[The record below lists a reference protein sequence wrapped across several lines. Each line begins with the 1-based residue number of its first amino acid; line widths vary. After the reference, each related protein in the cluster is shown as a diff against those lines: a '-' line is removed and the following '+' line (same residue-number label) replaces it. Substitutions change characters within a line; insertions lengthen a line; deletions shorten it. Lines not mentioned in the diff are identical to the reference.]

1 VLPFLREEK
10 ILMHQPRTNQRLTI
24 WLCSLAILALVVT
37 TFLAGAS
44 SSAHAALINPAGAAP
59 SGPPTVVGNFLV
71 DQDHNLPF
79 SQNKQNEPAITRD
92 PQTGVLIAGANDE
105 LGQPLCHSTTTP
117 LASPCPFG
125 PGVPISAYYRSTDN
139 GKTWSGDFL
148 PGFST
153 IGRASGGDPSL
164 DYGPRLCVN
173 GTFSFSC
180 GVTIYYGSLADPF
193 PEFGGEQVTVS
204 RSYDDGQSW
213 ANPVAA
219 TSTDNKSDF
228 DDHDWIAVDHF
239 PGSPH
244 FGRIYV
250 NWADFCNTCS
260 GNGRVKL
267 YVAHSDDEGRTWS
280 HAVQVSAANNNTAQG
295 FRETGQM
302 AVSSNGTVEAF
313 WTENADS
320 TKLSSLQVV
329 ATSTDGGQTF
339 AAPITIAQVTDYP
352 LTGTPFDVVDLFNRV
367 PGMSA
372 RVDCYPHP
380 AADPSSTRVYVVWCD
395 FGSGQGV
402 VKGAVSLDGTHWTQ
416 LGTIARVSG
425 RNAFFP
431 EASIAPNGTV
441 SLTFDALTQPPANNP
456 FQTGVQ
462 VYDNYFAESPVG
474 GLAFDAPVRVSTA
487 SSNPDGSGYNNL
499 QEQFIG
505 DYIDIVAGPTSAYV
519 VWTDARNATPCQAVD
534 NFRNAVYAGSKTA
547 VAPNPDSAC
556 ATSFGNTDT
565 EAAIVN
571 Y

>member
-1 VLPFLREEK
+1 MVEQLRIFVVGGIIMSWTLHRPPQQIVK
-10 ILMHQPRTNQRLTI
+10 TSISLRLLTAACILALAA
-24 WLCSLAILALVVT
+24 AILAGAALT
-37 TFLAGAS
+37 PWANAAQAS
-44 SSAHAALINPAGAAP
+44 SPR
-59 SGPPTVVGNFLV
+59 VVGNFLV
-71 DQDHNLPF
+71 DQDQNLQF

-92 PQTGVLIAGANDE
+92 PLTGALIAGANDE
-105 LGQPLCHSTTTP
+105 LEEPLCPGTATP
-117 LASPCPFG
+117 LASPCPF
-125 PGVPISAYYRSTDN
+125 
-139 GKTWSGDFL
+139 L
-148 PGFST
+148 PGFNT
-153 IGRASGGDPSL
+153 IGRVSGGDPSL
-164 DYGPRLCVN
+164 DYGPRLCN
-173 GTFSFSC
+173 GTFSFNC
-180 GVTIYYGSLADPF
+180 GVTIYYASLADPF
-193 PEFGGEQVTVS
+193 PEFGGEQATVS
-204 RSYDDGQSW
+204 RSYDDGLTW

-219 TSTDNKSDF
+219 TSTDNKSNF
-228 DDHDWIAVDHF
+228 DDHDWVAVDHF

-244 FGRIYV
+244 FGRVYL
-250 NWADFCNTCS
+250 NWAVFCNTCS
-260 GNGRVKL
+260 GNGNVKL
-267 YVAHSDDEGRTWS
+267 FVAHSDDEGRTWS
-280 HAVQVSAANNNTAQG
+280 QAVQVSAANNNFPQG

-320 TKLSSLQVV
+320 TKLPSLQVV

-339 AAPITIAQVTDYP
+339 TKPITIAQVTDYP

-380 AADPSSTRVYVVWCD
+380 AADPSSTGIYVVWCD
-395 FGSGQGV
+395 FSGGQGV
-402 VKGAVSLDGTHWTQ
+402 VKGAVSLDGINWSQ
-416 LGTIARVSG
+416 LGTIASVSG

-441 SLTFDALTQPPANNP
+441 SLAFDALTQPPANNP

-462 VYDNYFAESPVG
+462 VYDNYFAESPAG
-474 GLAFDAPVRVSTA
+474 GLAFGAPIRVSTA
-487 SSNPDGSGYNNL
+487 SSNPDGSSYNNL

-505 DYIDIVAGPTSAYV
+505 DYIDIVAGPTSAYI

-534 NFRNAVYAGSKTA
+534 DYRNAVYAFSKTA

>member
-1 VLPFLREEK
+1 MSWIPQRQPQQMVRSSTSRRLLINVC
-10 ILMHQPRTNQRLTI
+10 ILT
-24 WLCSLAILALVVT
+24 LAIAILGGTAVT
-37 TFLAGAS
+37 YQVR
-44 SSAHAALINPAGAAP
+44 AAQAAP
-59 SGPPTVVGNFLV
+59 LTTGNFLV
-71 DQDHNLPF
+71 DQDHNLQF
-79 SQNKQNEPAITRD
+79 SLNKQNEPAITRD
-92 PQTGVLIAGANDE
+92 PLSGVLIAGANDE
-105 LGQPLCHSTTTP
+105 IKEPLCPGTTIP
-117 LASPCPFG
+117 LASPCPFK

-139 GKTWSGDFL
+139 GMTWTGDFL
-148 PGFST
+148 PGFNT

-164 DYGPRLCVN
+164 DYGPRLCAN
-173 GTFSFSC
+173 STFSFSC
-180 GVTIYYGSLADPF
+180 GATIYYASLADPF

-204 RSYDDGQSW
+204 RSYDDALTW
-213 ANPVAA
+213 ANPVEA
-219 TSTDNKSDF
+219 TTTDNKSNF
-228 DDHDWIAVDHF
+228 DDHEWVAVDHF
-239 PGSPH
+239 SSSPH
-244 FGRIYV
+244 FGRVYL
-250 NWADFCNTCS
+250 NWAVFCNTCS
-260 GNGRVKL
+260 GDGNVKL

-280 HAVQVSAANNNTAQG
+280 QAVQVSAANNNFPQG

-302 AVSSNGTVEAF
+302 AVSSNGTVEVF

-320 TKLSSLQVV
+320 TRLPSLQVA

-339 AAPITIAQVTDYP
+339 TKPITIAQVTDYP

-380 AADPSSTRVYVVWCD
+380 AADSSTTRVYVVWCD
-395 FGSGQGV
+395 FSGRQGV
-402 VKGAVSLDGTHWTQ
+402 VKGAVSLDGINWTQ
-416 LGTIARVSG
+416 LGTIASVSG

-462 VYDNYFAESPVG
+462 VYDNYFAESPAG
-474 GLAFDAPVRVSTA
+474 GLAFSVPVRVSTA
-487 SSNPDGSGYNNL
+487 SSNPDGSSYNNL

-505 DYIDIVAGPTSAYV
+505 DYIDIVAGPTSAYI

-534 NFRNAVYAGSKTA
+534 DYRSAVYAFSKTA

>member
-1 VLPFLREEK
+1 MRIRKNAKLYSVLA
-10 ILMHQPRTNQRLTI
+10 
-24 WLCSLAILALVVT
+24 SLALLSLLFFAVPGT
-37 TFLAGAS
+37 SAAGKSLHTLS
-44 SSAHAALINPAGAAP
+44 SSHLISTNVVNSPN
-59 SGPPTVVGNFLV
+59 VVGNFLV

-105 LGQPLCHSTTTP
+105 LKEPLCTGTTTP
-117 LASPCPFG
+117 LASPCPFA
-125 PGVPISAYYRSTDN
+125 PGVPISAYYRSTNN
-139 GKTWSGDFL
+139 GKTWTGGFL
-148 PGFST
+148 PGFNT
-153 IGRASGGDPSL
+153 IGRVSGGDPSL
-164 DYGPRLCVN
+164 DYGPRLCGN

-180 GVTIYYGSLADPF
+180 GVAIYYASLADPF
-193 PEFGGEQVTVS
+193 PEFGGEQATVS
-204 RSYDDGQSW
+204 RSYNDGQTW

-228 DDHDWIAVDHF
+228 DDHEWTAVDHF
-239 PGSPH
+239 SGSPH
-244 FGRIYV
+244 FGRIYL
-250 NWADFCNTCS
+250 NWADFCNTCA
-260 GNGRVKL
+260 GNGNVKF
-267 YVAHSDDEGRTWS
+267 YVAHSDDEGRSWS
-280 HAVQVSAANNNTAQG
+280 KAVQVSAANSNTAQG

-320 TKLSSLQVV
+320 TKYPSLQVV

-339 AAPITIAQVTDYP
+339 TAPITIAQVTDYP

-402 VKGAVSLDGTHWTQ
+402 VKGAVSLDGANWTQ
-416 LGTIARVSG
+416 LGTIASVSG

-431 EASIAPNGTV
+431 EASIAPNGTI
-441 SLTFDALTQPPANNP
+441 SLTFDALTRPPANNLW
-456 FQTGVQ
+456 QTGVQ
-462 VYDNYFAESPVG
+462 VYDNYFADSPAG
-474 GLAFDAPVRVSTA
+474 GTAFGAPIQVSTA

-499 QEQFIG
+499 QEQFLG
-505 DYIDIVAGPTSAYV
+505 DYIDIVAGPTSAYI
-519 VWTDARNATPCQAVD
+519 VWTDARSATLCQVVD
-534 NFRNAVYAGSKTA
+534 AYRNAVYAGSKTA
-547 VAPNPDSAC
+547 VAPNPDNAC

-565 EAAIVN
+565 EAAVVN